1 MPGTMEGR
9 VVTSEKAISMREE
22 ILQYYSSGVETYR
35 LERESSQLE
44 KMRTQEIILRHIGKS
59 PLKIL
64 DVGGGAGVYSYWL
77 KKMGHEVHLVD
88 PSPVNLKNAEIK
100 GKEIGLNLD
109 STHLGLADKLPHAE
123 ESFDVVFFLGPLYH
137 LTEKEERAIA
147 LKEARRVL
155 KKGGMIFTA
164 AISRYASL
172 FDGFTRDLV
181 ADPLFLP
188 ILRQD
193 LINGQHRNNTNNFE
207 YFTTAFFH
215 HPKELKDEILE
226 AGFQL
231 KEILPVE
238 SFGWLV
244 PGCAEKWKDKNY
256 RQLLLDTIKTVEK
269 DEMLLG
275 ISAHLLG
282 VGVKE

>member
-1 MPGTMEGR
+1 
-9 VVTSEKAISMREE
+9 MREE

-44 KMRTQEIILRHIGKS
+44 KIRTQEIILRYIGES
-59 PLKIL
+59 PVRIL

-77 KKMGHEVHLVD
+77 KQLGHEVHLVD
-88 PSPVNLKNAEIK
+88 PSPVNLENAETK
-100 GKEIGLNLD
+100 GKEIGLKLD
-109 STHLGLADKLPHAE
+109 SAHLGLADKIPQPS
-123 ESFDVVFFLGPLYH
+123 ESFDVVLFLGPLYH
-137 LTEKEERAIA
+137 LTEKEERIIA
-147 LKEARRVL
+147 LKEASRVL
-155 KKGGMIFTA
+155 KKGGIIFTA

-181 ADPLFLP
+181 ADSLFLP

-193 LINGQHRNNTNNFE
+193 LINGQHRNDTNNFE

-215 HPKELKDEILE
+215 HPTELKDEMLE
-226 AGFQL
+226 AGFKL

-244 PGCAEKWKDKNY
+244 PGFAKKWKDENY

-269 DEMLLG
+269 DESLLG

-282 VGVKE
+282 VGANE